1 MKKIFKAI
9 IVDDERLARKELS
22 LLLSEYPN
30 IKIVGET
37 ANVST
42 AQNLI
47 NNLNPDLIFLDIQM
61 PGESGFDL
69 INTISTSAQI
79 IFVTAF
85 DEYAIRAFEI
95 NALDYLLKP
104 VNPSRLKE
112 AISRLDSQPKNEET
126 KLRKLGPDDRLLI
139 VINNKLQF
147 IKVDSIIYISAAGD
161 YTEIKTINNQKGI
174 TLKPVKEW
182 EFRLPENMFAR
193 IHRSTIVN
201 LDQIEKFEEWFQH
214 SYRVYLKNID
224 SPFEVSRRYAAKL
237 KDKYG

>member
-1 MKKIFKAI
+1 MKNIFKAV

-30 IKIVGET
+30 IEIVGE
-37 ANVST
+37 AASVSK
-42 AQNLI
+42 AQDLI
-47 NNLNPDLIFLDIQM
+47 AKLNPDLIFLDIQM

-112 AISRLDSQPKNEET
+112 AISRLDSKPKMEET
-126 KLRKLGPDDRLLI
+126 KLSK
-139 VINNKLQF
+139 
-147 IKVDSIIYISAAGD
+147 
-161 YTEIKTINNQKGI
+161 
-174 TLKPVKEW
+174 
-182 EFRLPENMFAR
+182 
-193 IHRSTIVN
+193 
-201 LDQIEKFEEWFQH
+201 
-214 SYRVYLKNID
+214 
-224 SPFEVSRRYAAKL
+224 
-237 KDKYG
+237 